1 MQAHAAAM
9 EELRDRL
16 GRFVRDPSVRL
27 LQIVAGGDVRGAVID
42 LVMGQE
48 FSPSNRSVFVRCETA
63 FTPGRP
69 GWEARVLELHA
80 QHEARREQTGEAKEA
95 MPALPETPSSKA
107 PLAMFATALAQLQQ
121 AAPGGSQDV
130 VVVLAP
136 TRIEDP
142 KAWEGSL
149 EPLLA
154 DPGLSAVR
162 WIVIESETDATAT
175 LVNSLGDEARRYR
188 CEVSGSERL
197 QASKQA
203 TEALAGGVG
212 ASPVGVTA
220 PPHPGVPAQRPEPPD
235 AAVRRELKTKV
246 LDAALA
252 STQGRHAEAV
262 TLQRQARD
270 LCAIGGLQREAVT
283 METMLGT
290 YLAMGGSAGPAKE
303 SFGRAVEAARTAGRH
318 DQAAIAQYALGGTL
332 LAGGDGRRAM
342 VEYAEG
348 TVAAEHGDQPLLA
361 IEGAH
366 TAGMLAG
373 QLRMEAQAIAFWSR
387 SVKLAERTPVYAPMS
402 SAAEA
407 ARSLAA
413 LCRKRGLEAKASDLE
428 DKAIG
433 LEQLQAPE
441 KASVSQVPEPTSPP
455 QIPEPSVEPQP
466 TPAPPVQS
474 KPEPTPAPEPTP
486 VFVAPTPIVVQ
497 PPSPM
502 PEPVALEPV
511 ASPPLDPV
519 QAEEEEG
526 TEHMPIEE
534 IATIHGWSDEDVA
547 RLRQATQAVLDEE
560 STSMLTHDELAQ
572 LRGET
577 PMLIPAAPAPA
588 PPAARS
594 EPPAATPPSA
604 EPPATDPLAAA
615 LAKMAALRE
624 VEIED
629 ELDGESRWFSK
640 DELERLRRDSGEGDS
655 D

>member
-1 MQAHAAAM
+1 MQVYAAAM

-16 GRFVRDPSVRL
+16 ARFVRDPSLRL
-27 LQIVAGGDVRGAVID
+27 LQIVAGSDVRGAVID
-42 LVMGQE
+42 LVMGHE
-48 FSPSNRSVFVRCETA
+48 FAPGNRSVFVRCESA

-80 QHEARREQTGEAKEA
+80 QHEARREQAGKAGEA
-95 MPALPETPSSKA
+95 MPALPDAPSSKA
-107 PLAMFATALAQLQQ
+107 PLAMFATALAQLHQ
-121 AAPGGSQDV
+121 AAPGGSQGV

-136 TRIEDP
+136 SRIEDP
-142 KAWEGSL
+142 KAWQGSL
-149 EPLLA
+149 EPLVA
-154 DPGLSAVR
+154 DPGLAAVR
-162 WIVIESETDATAT
+162 WIVIESGSEATAP
-175 LVNSLGDEARRYR
+175 LVASLGDTAHRYR
-188 CEVSGSERL
+188 CEVSGGDRL
-197 QASKQA
+197 QAAKQA
-203 TEALAGGVG
+203 TEAPADGVG
-212 ASPVGVTA
+212 ASPVGITA
-220 PPHPGVPAQRPEPPD
+220 PPHPGVPAKRPQAPD

-252 STQGRHAEAV
+252 SSHGRHADAV

-270 LCAIGGLQREAVT
+270 LCVSGGLQREAVT

-290 YLAMGGSAGPAKE
+290 YLAMGGSSGAATE

-332 LAGGDGRRAM
+332 LAGGDEHRAM

-348 TVAAEHGDQPLLA
+348 TVAAEHGDQPMLA

-366 TAGMLAG
+366 TAGMLAQ

-387 SVKLAERTPVYAPMS
+387 AVTLAERAPVVASMS

-413 LCRKRGLEAKASDLE
+413 LCRKRGLNAKASELE

-433 LEQLQAPE
+433 LGQVQAPE
-441 KASVSQVPEPTSPP
+441 KASAP
-455 QIPEPSVEPQP
+455 Q
-466 TPAPPVQS
+466 
-474 KPEPTPAPEPTP
+474 APEPP
-486 VFVAPTPIVVQ
+486 VKPQVAPP
-497 PPSPM
+497 
-502 PEPVALEPV
+502 PEPVAPEPV
-511 ASPPLDPV
+511 APPPVDPV

-534 IATIHGWSDEDVA
+534 IAAIHGWSDEDVA

-577 PMLIPAAPAPA
+577 PMVIPAAPAPA
-588 PPAARS
+588 PPPAAS
-594 EPPAATPPSA
+594 EPPVAAPPSA

-640 DELERLRRDSGEGDS
+640 DELERLRRDSGEGGS